1 MERKIEEQLLAW
13 KNKTDDRLP
22 LIVNGARQV
31 GKTYILRKF
40 GEEQFKNVVYIN
52 LETNLTI
59 ASYFNDNI
67 APERLLRYLEASTG
81 ERIIPEETLIIFDE
95 IQSSER
101 ALTALKYFCEET
113 PEYHIAAAGSLL
125 GVAINRQ
132 HYSFPVGKVE
142 TLTLYP
148 LDFEEYLGARSQ
160 KLLSEEIRRAYE
172 KMEPLP
178 DALHQKAIELYREY
192 LLIGGM
198 PACINAFLKSGS
210 FLDVPLVQNE
220 ILDNYIADMAKY
232 ASNTDSVKIRACYNS
247 IPAQLAKDNKKFQYK
262 VVQKGGS
269 AALFGASI
277 EWLNLAGVVL
287 KCQRINQAIEP
298 IAVYTDLSAFKL
310 YMGDVGLLTMKSG
323 LSQQTVLSGEGN
335 TFMGA
340 VTENYVAQQ
349 LAAKGYDLYYWES
362 SSTAELDFVL
372 QKGNQIVGVEV
383 KKGEHV
389 RSRSLSVFVDSYKPA
404 YSVRLS
410 LKNFGEKDGLKSVPL
425 YAAFYAGWPK
435 AWAAFRM
442 AKEVWAED
450 NADDAKDKHQN
461 EMVFPIGAPNDGFAK
476 YFIGQSYLAPL
487 STQQV
492 GIYNVTFE
500 PGCRNNWHIHHAK
513 NGGGQILVCVAGRG
527 YYQEWGKPA
536 QELRPGDVV
545 NISVGVKH
553 WHGAAPDS
561 WFSHLAVE
569 VPGDE
574 TSNEWLE
581 SVDNKEKAG
590 RSSP

>member
-1 MERKIEEQLLAW
+1 MAW
-13 KNKTDDRLP
+13 KNKTADRLP

-40 GEEQFKNVVYIN
+40 GEEQFKNTVYIN

-59 ASYFNDNI
+59 ASYFDENI
-67 APERLLRYLEASTG
+67 QPERLLRYLEASTG
-81 ERIIPEETLIIFDE
+81 ERIVPGETLIIFDE
-95 IQSSER
+95 IQSCER

-113 PEYHIAAAGSLL
+113 PEFHVAAAGSLL

-142 TLTLYP
+142 TITLHP
-148 LDFEEYLGARSQ
+148 LDFEEYLWSRS
-160 KLLSEEIRRAYE
+160 KELLCSEICTAYE
-172 KMEPLP
+172 TMEPLP
-178 DALHQKAIELYREY
+178 NALHQEAIELYREY
-192 LLIGGM
+192 LIIGGM

-269 AALFGASI
+269 ATLFGASI

-287 KCQRINQAIEP
+287 KCQRINQAFEP
-298 IAVYTDLSAFKL
+298 ISVYADLSAFKL

-323 LSQQTVLSGEGN
+323 ISQQTVLSGEGN

-372 QKGNQIVGVEV
+372 QKGNQIIGVEV

-404 YSVRLS
+404 YSIRLS
-410 LKNFGEKDGLKSVPL
+410 LKNFGEKDGLKSIPL
-425 YAAFYAGWPK
+425 YA
-435 AWAAFRM
+435 
-442 AKEVWAED
+442 
-450 NADDAKDKHQN
+450 
-461 EMVFPIGAPNDGFAK
+461 VFCI
-476 YFIGQSYLAPL
+476 
-487 STQQV
+487 
-492 GIYNVTFE
+492 
-500 PGCRNNWHIHHAK
+500 
-513 NGGGQILVCVAGRG
+513 
-527 YYQEWGKPA
+527 
-536 QELRPGDVV
+536 
-545 NISVGVKH
+545 
-553 WHGAAPDS
+553 
-561 WFSHLAVE
+561 
-569 VPGDE
+569 
-574 TSNEWLE
+574 
-581 SVDNKEKAG
+581 
-590 RSSP
+590 